1 MADKK
6 VTSDDVAPRAAV
18 AEEKSASKVRAA
30 VDPVTPPS
38 LASPASKYRNISTTL
53 LTLDSGKHFP
63 RNAGEALTDAEV
75 ERFQQ
80 AERNSGNRHI
90 ARVGGE

>member
-1 MADKK
+1 M
-6 VTSDDVAPRAAV
+6 RAV
-18 AEEKSASKVRAA
+18 ADA
-30 VDPVTPPS
+30 VTPPS
-38 LASPASKYRNISTTL
+38 PKYRNISTTL

-63 RNAGEALTDAEV
+63 RNSVEALTDAEV
-75 ERFQQ
+75 GRFQQ